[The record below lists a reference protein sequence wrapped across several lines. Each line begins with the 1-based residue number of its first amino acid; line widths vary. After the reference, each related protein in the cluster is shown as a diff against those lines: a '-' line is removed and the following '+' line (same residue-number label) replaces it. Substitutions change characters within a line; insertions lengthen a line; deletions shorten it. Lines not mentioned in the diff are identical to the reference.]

1 MKPVILVTGASSG
14 IGRACALSFAARGAS
29 LIITS
34 RSNRKALSETQ
45 EQILQTG
52 SDCLAL
58 QGDVSS
64 NDFCRSLVQS
74 ALDRFSRIDCL
85 INNAGISQ
93 IGLFQDMK
101 PEEWDHLL
109 KVNLYSVIQ
118 MSHAVLPSMLHRHN
132 GQILNI
138 SSVWGSVGASCEVVY
153 SASKGAVNSFT
164 RALAKETAPS
174 GIRVNAIACGAI
186 DTPMNAWLSD
196 EELASLNEEIPVGR
210 MGRADEV
217 GELAWQLFS
226 GPAYLTGQIV
236 TLDGGWL

>member
-1 MKPVILVTGASSG
+1 MNPVILVTGASSG
-14 IGRACALSFAARGAS
+14 IGRACALSFAAHGAS
-29 LIITS
+29 LIIAS
-34 RSNRKALSETQ
+34 RSNREALLETQ
-45 EQILQTG
+45 EQILQSG
-52 SDCLAL
+52 GDCLAL
-58 QGDVSS
+58 QGDVSD
-64 NDFCRSLVQS
+64 NDFCRLLVQS
-74 ALDRFSRIDCL
+74 ALDRFGRVDCL

-101 PEEWDHLL
+101 PEEWDRLL

-118 MSHAVLPSMLHRHN
+118 MSHAVLPSMLHCHS

-138 SSVWGSVGASCEVVY
+138 SSVWGSVGASCEVIY

-196 EELASLNEEIPVGR
+196 EELASLNEEIPAGR

-226 GPAYLTGQIV
+226 GPAYLTGQVV